1 MGNMSAEWR
10 GADLALLAALDV
22 LLEEANVTRAAARL
36 HLSQPALSA
45 QLARLRELI
54 GDPLLLPAKSGRGM
68 VPTARALALQGP
80 LRGALRKLQ
89 AALRHGAAFDPA
101 TDERTFQIV
110 ASDNGI
116 VMAGLD
122 LVRRVAAH
130 APGVRLAFR
139 NVPADAAGA
148 LLERGEADLLIAAD
162 FAVPRATIARPLLRE
177 RYVMAQRHGHPRGLA
192 PPDLDAYCAL
202 RHVIVSGDGGGLRG
216 FMDERLHALG
226 RSRVV
231 AVSVQ
236 QYHLAPLVLDAT
248 DYVCALPERF
258 LLRFADRLD
267 LLPLPI
273 EVDGF
278 TLSAAWHPRL
288 HADPAHRWLRGALFA
303 AVGARTE
310 DGPDMGPARASSDG
324 ARAACGGPRTDDA
337 PPPEPAAPSDDDTH
351 AA

>member
-1 MGNMSAEWR
+1 
-10 GADLALLAALDV
+10 
-22 LLEEANVTRAAARL
+22 
-36 HLSQPALSA
+36 
-45 QLARLRELI
+45 
-54 GDPLLLPAKSGRGM
+54 
-68 VPTARALALQGP
+68 
-80 LRGALRKLQ
+80 
-89 AALRHGAAFDPA
+89 
-101 TDERTFQIV
+101 
-110 ASDNGI
+110 
-116 VMAGLD
+116 MAGLD

-139 NVPADAAGA
+139 NVPANAAGA

-310 DGPDMGPARASSDG
+310 DGPDMAPARASSDG
-324 ARAACGGPRTDDA
+324 ARARHAAGRARTTRRPPSRPRHRTTTRTRHERARHTRSGA
-337 PPPEPAAPSDDDTH
+337 PAPCAAQERRASAVAAPAAVTNTSPASS
-351 AA
+351 